1 MMRPLHIATRTFS
14 ILLLLGLLLS
24 CGTPR
29 RLSKAGLADAV
40 WTFSQTHPDGFTL
53 DIRTLT
59 EPTEGIGVAYAAT
72 QNSHGRKALDAVVSH
87 ATAHE
92 GFVGGWLDTKDSLY
106 YFDSV
111 RLFPEDSLQAAV
123 NFGKANFQKAIYRL
137 SSGEEI
143 LLKEDVEFVS
153 PTNLIIMFDPEIGKG
168 PLLSA
173 VQSYGAK
180 IIYEYSIISGIAIK
194 VPGDIIQAIAF
205 FANVKG
211 VTAVERDH
219 IYHLTDPVKPR
230 LEVR

>member
-1 MMRPLHIATRTFS
+1 MTRFLHIITIF
-14 ILLLLGLLLS
+14 LLLSLLQS

-29 RLSKAGLADAV
+29 RLSKASLADAV

-59 EPTEGIGVAYAAT
+59 EPTEGISVAYAAT
-72 QNSHGRKALDAVVSH
+72 QNSHGREALDAVVSH
-87 ATAHE
+87 ATVHE
-92 GFVGGWLDTKDSLY
+92 GFVGGWLDTSDSLY

-111 RLFPEDSLQAAV
+111 RLFPEDSLEAAV
-123 NFGKANFQKAIYRL
+123 NFGKANFQKSIYRL
-137 SSGEEI
+137 STGEEI
-143 LLKEDVEFVS
+143 LLNENVEFVS
-153 PTNLIIMFDPEIGKG
+153 PTNLIIMYDPEIGKG

-205 FANVKG
+205 FASVKG
-211 VTAVERDH
+211 VTAVDRDH

>member
-1 MMRPLHIATRTFS
+1 MTRFLHIASRTLS
-14 ILLLLGLLLS
+14 VLLLLSLLQA

-29 RLSKAGLADAV
+29 RLSKASLADAV

-53 DIRTLT
+53 DIRSLT
-59 EPTEGIGVAYAAT
+59 EPANGISVAYATT
-72 QNSHGRKALDAVVSH
+72 QNSHGREALDAVVSH

-92 GFVGGWLDTKDSLY
+92 GFVGGWLDTADSLY

-111 RLFPEDSLQAAV
+111 RLFPEDSLEAAV

-137 SSGEEI
+137 STGEEI
-143 LLKEDVEFVS
+143 LLLEDVEFVS
-153 PTNLIIMFDPEIGKG
+153 PTNLIIMYDPEIGKG

-180 IIYEYSIISGIAIK
+180 IIYEYGIISGIAIK

-219 IYHLTDPVKPR
+219 IYHLTDPVRPH
-230 LEVR
+230 LEIQ